1 MALFNNTSFRMMEQG
16 LDAVWLKQQVISQN
30 IANNDTPDY
39 KAKTVHFKA
48 VLKDKI
54 KKNSDR
60 DSGQELHLEAEITVE
75 ENTNQIFD
83 GNNVDMEKEQIS
95 LADAQ
100 IQYDTLSSKLINEFS
115 MIKTALSR

>member
-1 MALFNNTSFRMMEQG
+1 MALFNNTSFRLMEQG
-16 LDAVWLKQQVISQN
+16 LDAVWLKQRVISQN

-39 KAKTVHFKA
+39 KARTVHFKA

-54 KKNSDR
+54 
-60 DSGQELHLEAEITVE
+60 SGGSIKGKELNLETEISVE
-75 ENTNQIFD
+75 TGTNQIFD

-100 IQYDTLSSKLINEFS
+100 IQYDTLSTKMINEFN
-115 MIKTALSR
+115 MIKTAIAR